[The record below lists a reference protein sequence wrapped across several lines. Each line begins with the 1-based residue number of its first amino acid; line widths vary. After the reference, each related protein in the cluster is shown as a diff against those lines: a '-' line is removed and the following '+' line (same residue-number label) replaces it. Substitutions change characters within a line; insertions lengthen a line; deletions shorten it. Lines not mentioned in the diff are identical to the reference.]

1 MKISLKFEMKVKSD
15 DKESEIN
22 RDSMVMFSRQETSFQ
37 SIEVDEKVEG
47 NSKF

>member
-22 RDSMVMFSRQETSFQ
+22 RDSIDTLSSQEASFQ
-37 SIEVDEKVEG
+37 SIEVGKKVEE